1 VLTLDIF
8 RLSANF
14 RTPQH
19 SNMRKQLILFLPVA
33 LVVLLMLSGHLLPV
47 SNNEKVDYYYIQQL
61 QVLKQK
67 LQTLQ
72 QSCINKSSVQVLQQ
86 QFKEARLAYKK
97 LAVLTE
103 YFNVYESKYLNGP
116 ALKRVEEDNPTVI
129 VEPQGFQVVEE
140 KLFGNWSGEKYKPV
154 IEDLQQM
161 LNTVKKL
168 ENEPDRM
175 YKFRDERVF
184 DALRAAVLRLIT
196 MGISGF
202 DSPIAQCSLP
212 EAAATIDG
220 MQAIINLYRNE
231 LEKKQAG
238 LYQSLSLQLAAA
250 KKNLLTNKNFNS
262 FDRLQFITQHA
273 NPLSAIIVKTRLQ
286 LGFVMPEERRP
297 VNPDA
302 LTIFESNAFDI
313 RFFSPADRY
322 KITAERIEL
331 GRQLFYDPILSGTKN
346 RSCATCHQPAKAFT
360 DGLTT
365 AISIDNKTN
374 LTRNTPTLWNSA
386 LQTRQFFDSRTT
398 TLEDQMSA
406 VVHNPAEM
414 QGSLEES
421 IPLLQQHPAYKKLFQ
436 QAYPEHKEP
445 IIQYNIGNAIASY
458 IRSLVALN
466 SRLDLYMR
474 GDKTKLNAAEKNGFN
489 LFMGRA
495 KCGTCHYMPLFNGL
509 VPTEFVETESEVL
522 GVPRT
527 NDKQKPVLDSDEGK
541 FGFTRATVHRF
552 AFKTPTL
559 RNIAL
564 TAPYMHNGV
573 FNTLEE
579 VMEFYNNGGGSGLNI
594 APETQTLPSDKLKLT
609 AKEMKDIIAFMKT
622 LTDTTEKK

>member
-1 VLTLDIF
+1 M
-8 RLSANF
+8 
-14 RTPQH
+14 Q
-19 SNMRKQLILFLPVA
+19 KQLIISLPLA
-33 LVVLLMLSGHLLPV
+33 LVVLLLLNAYLLPV
-47 SNNEKVDYYYIQQL
+47 SNNEKVDQYYLQQL

-72 QSCINKSSVQVLQQ
+72 KSCKNKSSVQMLQQ
-86 QFKEARLAYKK
+86 QFKEARLVYKK
-97 LAVLTE
+97 VAVLTE
-103 YFNVYESKYLNGP
+103 YFNVYETKFLNGP

-140 KLFGNWSGEKYKPV
+140 KLFSQWSNAKYKMV
-154 IEDLQQM
+154 SEDLERM
-161 LNTVKKL
+161 LVTVDKL
-168 ENEPDRM
+168 EHEPDRI

-184 DALRAAVLRLIT
+184 DALRSSVLRIIT

-202 DSPIAQCSLP
+202 DSPIAQHSLP
-212 EAAATIDG
+212 EAAASIDG
-220 MQAIINLYRNE
+220 MEAIIKLYRSE
-231 LEKKQAG
+231 LEKKQTG
-238 LYQSLSLQLAAA
+238 LYKSLSQLLASA
-250 KKNLLTNKNFNS
+250 KKNLLANGSFNS

-273 NPLSAIIVKTRLQ
+273 NPLSAAIVKARLQ

-322 KITAERIEL
+322 QLTPERVEL
-331 GRQLFYDPILSGTKN
+331 GRQLFYDPVLSGTKN

-365 AISIDNKTN
+365 AISIDNKTS
-374 LTRNTPTLWNSA
+374 LTRNTPTLWNAA

-414 QGSLEES
+414 KGSLEES
-421 IPLLQQHPAYKKLFQ
+421 IPLLQQHPVYKKLFQ

-458 IRSLVALN
+458 IRSLIALN
-466 SRLDLYMR
+466 SRFDLYMR
-474 GDKTKLNAAEKNGFN
+474 GDKAKMNAVEKNGFN
-489 LFMGRA
+489 LFMGKA

-522 GVPRT
+522 AVPKT
-527 NDKQKPVLDSDEGK
+527 NDKKKPLLDDDDGK
-541 FGFTRATVHRF
+541 YGFTTATVHRF

-573 FNTLEE
+573 FRTLEE
-579 VMEFYNNGGGSGLNI
+579 VMDFYNNGGGNGLNI
-594 APETQTLPSDKLKLT
+594 APETQTLPPDKLNLT
-609 AKEMKDIIAFMKT
+609 TKEVKDIIAFMKT
-622 LTDTTEKK
+622 LTDTTAKK

>member
-1 VLTLDIF
+1 MM
-8 RLSANF
+8 
-14 RTPQH
+14 Q
-19 SNMRKQLILFLPVA
+19 KQLIISLPLA
-33 LVVLLMLSGHLLPV
+33 LVVLLLLNAYLLPV
-47 SNNEKVDYYYIQQL
+47 SNNEKVDQYYLQQL

-72 QSCINKSSVQVLQQ
+72 QSCKNNSSVQMLQQ

-97 LAVLTE
+97 VAVLTE

-140 KLFGNWSGEKYKPV
+140 KLFGNWSSAKYKQV
-154 IEDLQQM
+154 SDDLANM
-161 LNTVKKL
+161 LVTVNKL

-184 DALRAAVLRLIT
+184 DALRTAVLRMIT

-202 DSPIAQCSLP
+202 DSPIAQCSLS
-212 EAAATIDG
+212 EAVATIDG
-220 MQAIINLYRNE
+220 MRAIINLYRNE

-238 LYQSLSLQLAAA
+238 LYQSLLQQLAAA
-250 KKNLLTNKNFNS
+250 KKNLLTNNNFNS
-262 FDRLQFITQHA
+262 FDRLQFIKQYA
-273 NPLSAIIVKTRLQ
+273 NPLSATIVKARLQ
-286 LGFVMPEERRP
+286 LGLVMPEERRP

-322 KITAERIEL
+322 QITPERVEL

-360 DGLTT
+360 DGLKT
-365 AISIDNKTN
+365 AISIDNKTS

-414 QGSLEES
+414 KGSLEES
-421 IPLLQQHPAYKKLFQ
+421 IPLLQQHPVYKKLFQ

-458 IRSLVALN
+458 IRSLIALN
-466 SRLDLYMR
+466 SRFDLYMR
-474 GDKTKLNAAEKNGFN
+474 GDKAKLNAAEKNGFN
-489 LFMGRA
+489 LFMGKA

-522 GVPRT
+522 GVPKT
-527 NDKQKPVLDSDEGK
+527 NDKKIPVLDDDDGK
-541 FGFTRATVHRF
+541 FGFTTATVHRF

-573 FNTLEE
+573 FRTLEE
-579 VMEFYNNGGGSGLNI
+579 VMDFYNNGGGSGLNI

-609 AKEMKDIIAFMKT
+609 TKEIKDIIAFMKT
-622 LTDTTEKK
+622 LTDTTAKK

>member
-1 VLTLDIF
+1 
-8 RLSANF
+8 
-14 RTPQH
+14 
-19 SNMRKQLILFLPVA
+19 MRKQLIIFLPIT
-33 LVVLLMLSGHLLPV
+33 LVILLLMSASLLPV
-47 SNNEKVDYYYIQQL
+47 SNNEKVDQYYLQQL

-67 LQTLQ
+67 LETLQ
-72 QSCINKSSVQVLQQ
+72 QSCKKNSSIQILQQ

-97 LAVLTE
+97 LAVLAE
-103 YFNVYESKYLNGP
+103 YFNVYETKYLNGP

-140 KLFGNWSGEKYKPV
+140 KLFSQWSNAKYKMV
-154 IEDLQQM
+154 SDDLEQM
-161 LNTVKKL
+161 LVTVDKL
-168 ENEPDRM
+168 KNEPDRI
-175 YKFRDERVF
+175 YKFRNERVF
-184 DALRAAVLRLIT
+184 DALRSSVLRIIT

-202 DSPIAQCSLP
+202 DSPIAQHSLT
-212 EAAATIDG
+212 EAAASIDG
-220 MQAIINLYRNE
+220 IQAIINLYCSE

-238 LYQSLSLQLAAA
+238 LYQSLSQKLTEA
-250 KKNLLTNKNFNS
+250 KKNLLANKNFNS
-262 FDRLQFITQHA
+262 FDRLQFITQYA
-273 NPLSAIIVKTRLQ
+273 NPLSATIVKTRLQ
-286 LGFVMPEERRP
+286 MGFVMPEERRP

-302 LTIFESNAFDI
+302 LTIFEKNAFDI

-322 KITAERIEL
+322 QMTAERIEL

-346 RSCATCHQPAKAFT
+346 RSCANCHQPAKAFT
-360 DGLTT
+360 DGLAT
-365 AISIDNKTN
+365 AISIDNKTS
-374 LTRNTPTLWNSA
+374 LTRNTPTLWNAA

-445 IIQYNIGNAIASY
+445 IIQYNVGNAIASY

-466 SRLDLYMR
+466 SRFDKYMR
-474 GDKTKLNAAEKNGFN
+474 GDKTKMNVVEKNGFN
-489 LFMGRA
+489 LFMGKA

-522 GVPRT
+522 GVPNT
-527 NDKQKPVLDSDEGK
+527 NDKKKPILDTDNGK
-541 FGFTRATVHRF
+541 FDFTTATVHRF

-559 RNIAL
+559 RNIAV
-564 TAPYMHNGV
+564 TAPYMHNGA
-573 FNTLEE
+573 FRTLEE
-579 VMEFYNNGGGSGLNI
+579 VMDFYNNGGGAGLNI
-594 APETQTLPSDKLKLT
+594 APETQTLPPDKLNLT
-609 AKEMKDIIAFMKT
+609 TKEIKEIIVFMKT
-622 LTDTTEKK
+622 ITDTTAKK

>member
-1 VLTLDIF
+1 
-8 RLSANF
+8 
-14 RTPQH
+14 
-19 SNMRKQLILFLPVA
+19 MRKQLIIFLPVA
-33 LVVLLMLSGHLLPV
+33 LVILLLLSGHLLPV
-47 SNNEKVDYYYIQQL
+47 TRNEKIDQYYLQQL
-61 QVLKQK
+61 QTLKQK
-67 LQTLQ
+67 LQALQ
-72 QSCINKSSVQVLQQ
+72 QSCKKKSSVQVLQQ

-97 LAVLTE
+97 LAVLTD
-103 YFNVYESKYLNGP
+103 YFNVYETKYLNGP

-140 KLFGNWSGEKYKPV
+140 KLFSDWNNTKYKFV
-154 IEDLQQM
+154 NEDLERM
-161 LNTVKKL
+161 LVTVDKL
-168 ENEPDRM
+168 EHEPDRI

-184 DALRAAVLRLIT
+184 DALRAAVLRTIT

-202 DSPIAQCSLP
+202 DSPIAQYSLP

-220 MQAIINLYRNE
+220 MQAIINLYRIE
-231 LEKKQAG
+231 LEKKQTG
-238 LYQSLSLQLAAA
+238 LYEKLSQYMAAA
-250 KKNLLTNKNFNS
+250 KKNLLANGNFNS
-262 FDRLQFITQHA
+262 FDRFQFITQYA
-273 NPLSAIIVKTRLQ
+273 NPLSAAIVKTRLQ

-322 KITAERIEL
+322 QITPERIEL
-331 GRQLFYDPILSGTKN
+331 GRRLFYDVILSGTKN
-346 RSCATCHQPAKAFT
+346 RSCATCHQSEKAFT
-360 DGLTT
+360 DGLAT
-365 AISIDNKTN
+365 AISIDNKTS

-386 LQTRQFFDSRTT
+386 LQTRQFYDSRTT

-421 IPLLQQHPAYKKLFQ
+421 IPLLQQHPEYKKLFQ

-466 SRLDLYMR
+466 SRFDLYMR
-474 GDKTKLNAAEKNGFN
+474 GYKTKMNAVEKNGFN
-489 LFMGRA
+489 LFMGKA

-522 GVPRT
+522 GVPKT
-527 NDKQKPVLDSDEGK
+527 KDKTKPLLDSDEGK
-541 FGFTRATVHRF
+541 FGFTTATVHRF
-552 AFKTPTL
+552 AFKTATL

-573 FNTLEE
+573 FHTLEE
-579 VMEFYNNGGGSGLNI
+579 VLDFYNNGGGSGLNI
-594 APETQTLPSDKLKLT
+594 APETQTLPSDKLNLT
-609 AKEMKDIIAFMKT
+609 SKEIKDIIAFMKT
-622 LTDTTEKK
+622 LTDTTAKK

>member
-1 VLTLDIF
+1 
-8 RLSANF
+8 
-14 RTPQH
+14 
-19 SNMRKQLILFLPVA
+19 MRKQLIIFLPAA
-33 LVVLLMLSGHLLPV
+33 LVVLLLLSAYLLPV
-47 SNNEKVDYYYIQQL
+47 SNNEKVDQYYLQQL

-72 QSCINKSSVQVLQQ
+72 QSCKKNSSVLVLQQ
-86 QFKEARLAYKK
+86 HFKEARLAYKK

-103 YFNVYESKYLNGP
+103 YFNVYETKYLNGP
-116 ALKRVEEDNPTVI
+116 ALKRVEEDNPTVV

-140 KLFGNWSGEKYKPV
+140 KLFSQWSNAKYKM
-154 IEDLQQM
+154 ISEDLERM
-161 LNTVKKL
+161 LITVNKL
-168 ENEPDRM
+168 EHEPDRI

-184 DALRAAVLRLIT
+184 DALRSSVLRIIT

-202 DSPIAQCSLP
+202 DSPIAQHSLP
-212 EAAATIDG
+212 EAIASIEG
-220 MQAIINLYRNE
+220 MQAIIDLYRNE

-238 LYQSLSLQLAAA
+238 SYQSLSQQLAAA
-250 KKNLLTNKNFNS
+250 KKNLLANNSFNS
-262 FDRLQFITQHA
+262 FDRLHFITQYA
-273 NPLSAIIVKTRLQ
+273 NPLSVSIVKARFQ
-286 LGFVMPEERRP
+286 LGFAMPEERRP

-302 LTIFESNAFDI
+302 VTIFENNAFDI

-322 KITAERIEL
+322 QITPERIEL

-360 DGLTT
+360 DGLAT
-365 AISIDNKTN
+365 AISIDNKTS

-414 QGSLEES
+414 KGSLEES
-421 IPLLQQHPAYKKLFQ
+421 IPLLQQHPTYKKLFQ

-458 IRSLVALN
+458 IRSLIALN
-466 SRLDLYMR
+466 SRFDHYMR
-474 GDKTKLNAAEKNGFN
+474 GDKTKLNAVEKNGFN
-489 LFMGRA
+489 LFMGKA

-522 GVPRT
+522 GVPKT
-527 NDKQKPVLDSDEGK
+527 NSKQKLLLDIDEGK
-541 FGFTRATVHRF
+541 FGFTTATVHRF
-552 AFKTPTL
+552 
-559 RNIAL
+559 
-564 TAPYMHNGV
+564 
-573 FNTLEE
+573 
-579 VMEFYNNGGGSGLNI
+579 
-594 APETQTLPSDKLKLT
+594 
-609 AKEMKDIIAFMKT
+609 
-622 LTDTTEKK
+622 

>member
-1 VLTLDIF
+1 
-8 RLSANF
+8 
-14 RTPQH
+14 
-19 SNMRKQLILFLPVA
+19 MRKQLIIFLPVT
-33 LVVLLMLSGHLLPV
+33 LVILLLMSASLLPV
-47 SNNEKVDYYYIQQL
+47 SNNEKVDQYYLQQL

-67 LQTLQ
+67 LETLQ
-72 QSCINKSSVQVLQQ
+72 QSCKKNSSIQILQQ

-103 YFNVYESKYLNGP
+103 YFNVYETKYLNGP

-140 KLFGNWSGEKYKPV
+140 KLFSQWSNAKYKMV
-154 IEDLQQM
+154 SDDLEQM
-161 LNTVKKL
+161 LVTVDKL
-168 ENEPDRM
+168 INEPDRI
-175 YKFRDERVF
+175 YKFRNERVF
-184 DALRAAVLRLIT
+184 DALRSSVLRIIT

-202 DSPIAQCSLP
+202 DSPIAQHSLT
-212 EAAATIDG
+212 EAAASIDG
-220 MQAIINLYRNE
+220 IQAIINLYRNE

-238 LYQSLSLQLAAA
+238 LYQSLSQKLTAA
-250 KKNLLTNKNFNS
+250 KKNLLANKNFNS
-262 FDRLQFITQHA
+262 FDRLQFITQYA
-273 NPLSAIIVKTRLQ
+273 NPLSATIVKTRLQ
-286 LGFVMPEERRP
+286 MGFVMPEERRP

-302 LTIFESNAFDI
+302 LTIFEKNAFDI

-322 KITAERIEL
+322 QMTAERIEL

-346 RSCATCHQPAKAFT
+346 RSCASCHQPAKAFT
-360 DGLTT
+360 DGLAT
-365 AISIDNKTN
+365 AISIDNKTS
-374 LTRNTPTLWNSA
+374 LTRNTPTLWNAA

-458 IRSLVALN
+458 IRSLIALN
-466 SRLDLYMR
+466 SSFDQYMQ
-474 GDKTKLNAAEKNGFN
+474 GDKTKMNPVEKNGFN
-489 LFMGRA
+489 LFMGKA

-522 GVPRT
+522 GVPKT
-527 NDKQKPVLDSDEGK
+527 NDKKKPILDTDNGK
-541 FGFTRATVHRF
+541 FDFTTATVHRF

-573 FNTLEE
+573 FRTLEE
-579 VMEFYNNGGGSGLNI
+579 VMDFYNNGGGGGLNI
-594 APETQTLPSDKLKLT
+594 APATQTLPSDKLNLT
-609 AKEMKDIIAFMKT
+609 TKEIKEIIAFMKT
-622 LTDTTEKK
+622 LTDTTTKK